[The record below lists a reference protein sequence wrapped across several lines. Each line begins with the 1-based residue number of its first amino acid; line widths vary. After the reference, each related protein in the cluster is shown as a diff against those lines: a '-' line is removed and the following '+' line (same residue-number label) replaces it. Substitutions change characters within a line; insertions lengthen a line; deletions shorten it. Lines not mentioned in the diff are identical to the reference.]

1 MSFLDLKS
9 AEDRLMVGVFVGSV
23 ILLAISH
30 GFSYGWW
37 AFLTVPLFIALI
49 FGMVTGLNYLRDR
62 ARRKDLQRRIDAE
75 VDRALAEAGLEP
87 IEKTSRPEKRGTWAS
102 MWTPKRDR

>member
-1 MSFLDLKS
+1 MSFLDMKS

-23 ILLAISH
+23 VLLAISH
-30 GFSYGWW
+30 GISYGWW

-62 ARRKDLQRRIDAE
+62 ARRKDLQRRIEAE
-75 VDRALAEAGLEP
+75 VSRALEEAGLEP
-87 IEKTSRPEKRGTWAS
+87 VEITNRPPEKSAWAR
-102 MWTPKRDR
+102 MWSPKRDR